1 MPLDMESEIKNQG
14 IIPQI
19 SHNINGIP
27 SIGWDLK
34 PISKSY
40 FKIIVLNKFAIY
52 IGLIGLVFAA
62 QYILEEKEDI
72 QINIWYMLSVVL
84 GFCII
89 NIIFSLLAFKTR
101 KYAIREHDVIYAKG
115 LIVNSITTVPISR
128 IQHVEESRSW
138 LARYFGLSTL
148 KIFTAGESGSDLSI
162 KGLPHLEAKQIKEI
176 ISDKINGSK

>member
-1 MPLDMESEIKNQG
+1 MNFTNFQIQTESLPKIE
-14 IIPQI
+14 
-19 SHNINGIP
+19 
-27 SIGWDLK
+27 DLVLK

-52 IGLIGLVFAA
+52 IGLIVLVFAA

-84 GFCII
+84 GFCIL

-101 KYAIREHDVIYAKG
+101 KYAIREHDVVYAKG

-138 LARYFGLSTL
+138 LARHFGLSTL
-148 KIFTAGESGSDLSI
+148 KIFTAGEAGSDLSI
-162 KGLPHLEAKQIKEI
+162 DGLHHLEAKDINDF
-176 ISDKINGSK
+176 ISTKVNGNN